1 MVLCYSPCQ
10 AMGSDDSLHRVK
22 TPCPM
27 DTQEDYP
34 KGNRELQN
42 ITRAERISTELED
55 KIMVETGNRTIKQK
69 STLQHLLEGVKKH
82 CGEF

>member
-1 MVLCYSPCQ
+1 
-10 AMGSDDSLHRVK
+10 
-22 TPCPM
+22 M
-27 DTQEDYP
+27 DAQQDYP

-69 STLQHLLEGVKKH
+69 SAPQYILNGVKNIAMIKKK
-82 CGEF
+82 EFDGSSETLRCVD

>member
-1 MVLCYSPCQ
+1 
-10 AMGSDDSLHRVK
+10 
-22 TPCPM
+22 M

-69 STLQHLLEGVKKH
+69 STLQHLLEGVKNIAVNFKKNSMAQVKH
-82 CGEF
+82 CDVSIEP

>member
-1 MVLCYSPCQ
+1 
-10 AMGSDDSLHRVK
+10 
-22 TPCPM
+22 M

-69 STLQHLLEGVKKH
+69 STLQHILNGVKKH
-82 CGEF
+82 CGELKKEFDGLSETLRCVD